1 MSGYAEPWVSMPAC
15 ALPSVCRRDRQS
27 SMPGMIWKDMGRGES
42 VSYQCFYAWVQIEQS
57 LCHLLDVAPKRW
69 HFSGRIFWNSPSL
82 PTEVFCGFR
91 GLTVILVCYVGP
103 WMGRIPFSSKTIT
116 HLQSVRCPEEGRDN
130 WELHS
135 VALMTRVVSHLC
147 SLEGNN
153 WNSKA
158 LICRMGPLWVLM
170 RSWNCSK
177 DQAKVSQWWELY
189 SMHNEF
195 YLSIWARCV
204 GDSGLDPKC
213 SVRGSRMILSS
224 VPVWTI

>member
-1 MSGYAEPWVSMPAC
+1 MSGYAEPWVSVPAC
-15 ALPSVCRRDRQS
+15 ALPSVCRRDRQF

-82 PTEVFCGFR
+82 PTEAFCGFR
-91 GLTVILVCYVGP
+91 GLTVMLVCYVGP

-135 VALMTRVVSHLC
+135 VALMTRVVIC
-147 SLEGNN
+147 V
-153 WNSKA
+153 A
-158 LICRMGPLWVLM
+158 LREITG
-170 RSWNCSK
+170 
-177 DQAKVSQWWELY
+177 
-189 SMHNEF
+189 
-195 YLSIWARCV
+195 I
-204 GDSGLDPKC
+204 PK
-213 SVRGSRMILSS
+213 LSS
-224 VPVWTI
+224 VEWALSEYWWGHGIVLKIKPKSPSDENCIPCIMSSI